1 MAQQRQ
7 LEDVPSADVVITNP
21 QHFAVA
27 LVYELD
33 KEEAPRVIAKGK
45 NFMAARFEKPP
56 QTMA

>member
-33 KEEAPRVIAKGK
+33 KEESTAGNREG
-45 NFMAARFEKPP
+45 
-56 QTMA
+56 